1 MQLDTVKF
9 GQVEIDEGQTIRFV
23 APILGFAQFQSF
35 VLLDL
40 PATAPIRWLQ
50 SAQSAKL
57 AFPVIDP
64 FLLVPDYDVAVS
76 PSLLR
81 ELGAEA
87 LSDLH
92 ALAIVVVAKDVQD
105 IRTNLRAPVIY
116 NPAAGLAR
124 QVVLENS
131 DYPVR
136 HYFARQ
142 GTNSSEAESANAS
155 A

>member
-9 GQVEIDEGQTIRFV
+9 GQIEIDEGQTLRFV

-50 SAQSAKL
+50 STESPEL

-64 FLLVPDYDVAVS
+64 FLLVPDYDVAVN
-76 PSLLR
+76 PGLLK

-92 ALAIVVVAKDVQD
+92 ALTIVVVAKDVSD

-116 NPAAGLAR
+116 NPTAGLAQ
-124 QVVLENS
+124 QVVLEDS

-136 HYFARQ
+136 HYFAGQRS
-142 GTNSSEAESANAS
+142 NPSEAESVNAS